1 MGDYYTMIQGFRV
14 QRGTRIQVRFADDDQ
29 WRWKT
34 FDQSKREVVDGKRQ
48 RVVYVQGIG
57 GTGPDTYIGPYP
69 MSHVRVTDD
78 LTAIAAKL

>member
-1 MGDYYTMIQGFRV
+1 MGDYFTLIQGFRV
-14 QRGTRIQVRFADDDQ
+14 GRGDKVQVRFGDDGQ

-34 FDQSKREVVDGKRQ
+34 FDISKREVVNGKRQ

-57 GTGPDTYIGPYP
+57 GTGPDTFIGPYP
-69 MSHVRVTDD
+69 MTHVRICDD